1 MDPIAL
7 AHHITS
13 TLEDVAVTEA
23 YGYTFFFYGDDRM
36 MPFATMIAQ
45 DTEHDRVSNLDRPG
59 VYRLNLGVEKT
70 TFRRLF
76 DAVASEPDYTALD
89 RLMPHPEYAAQSWL
103 CVLTPSDE
111 TFARDVQP
119 LIDEAYRLARR
130 RQERKTA
137 AVSAE

>member
-1 MDPIAL
+1 MDHHAL
-7 AHHITS
+7 AHHIAS
-13 TLEDVAVTEA
+13 TFEDVTVTEA

-59 VYRLNLGVEKT
+59 VYRLNLGIEKA

-76 DAVASEPDYTALD
+76 EGVSEPDYTALD

-103 CVLTPSDE
+103 CVLAPSDE
-111 TFARDVQP
+111 TFSRDVQP
-119 LIDEAYRLARR
+119 LLEEAYRLAKR
-130 RQERKTA
+130 RQERRA
-137 AVSAE
+137 